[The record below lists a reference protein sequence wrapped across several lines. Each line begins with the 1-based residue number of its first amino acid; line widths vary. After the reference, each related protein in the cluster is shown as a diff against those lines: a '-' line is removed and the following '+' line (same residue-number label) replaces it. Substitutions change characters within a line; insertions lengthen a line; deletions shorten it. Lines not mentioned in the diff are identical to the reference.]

1 MERDLGQ
8 EIIDASALGE
18 LHIQRKVEQARSRMK
33 RQQQKMDDALRKSR
47 TTMGIAGEM
56 AAANWTWTQ
65 APGATTRGLGTQPP
79 GSGDGR
85 KGRSGKDWMQPKF
98 VGANANELSKWTNAE
113 SITRYKEELNR
124 GQPTLRQVLKVDDE
138 IDMKQITKS
147 QLCALDDDPTRSGKQ
162 LRLDPRAKKRFG
174 ASYRALNWE
183 GASPD
188 ASTVPS

>member
-33 RQQQKMDDALRKSR
+33 RQQQKMDEALRKSR
-47 TTMGIAGEM
+47 TTMGVAGEM
-56 AAANWTWTQ
+56 ATISSWTWTQ
-65 APGATTRGLGTQPP
+65 APGATNRGQSPPAIGLGETKRR
-79 GSGDGR
+79 GR
-85 KGRSGKDWMQPKF
+85 DNWMQPKF

-174 ASYRALNWE
+174 ASYRVRNWE
-183 GASPD
+183 APEGSSA
-188 ASTVPS
+188 PS